1 MQLKIYNIQNHISL
15 VFDFMSYTSS
25 GSLRQAGPRRLTAAS
40 LAMPSIH
47 SRSTHLSRHVS
58 HRQVSSP
65 RPTPLRL
72 ASLIVGGGFKLMFH
86 GTSKRKG
93 VGVIVVRHSKMTT
106 SSGTTWIGWS
116 SAAHLKLGEYHLTV
130 HCSPRGRPPRA
141 TPFVAWLY
149 LDSSM

>member
-1 MQLKIYNIQNHISL
+1 MP
-15 VFDFMSYTSS
+15 YTSS

-40 LAMPSIH
+40 LAMTSIL
-47 SRSTHLSRHVS
+47 SRSSHLTRHVS

-93 VGVIVVRHSKMTT
+93 VGVIVVRHFQDDDLLWHDLDWMVC
-106 SSGTTWIGWS
+106 SSTPQ
-116 SAAHLKLGEYHLTV
+116 ARRV
-130 HCSPRGRPPRA
+130 PPHR
-141 TPFVAWLY
+141 AWLTSRTPPKSDTIRGMAISGLVY
-149 LDSSM
+149 VNADDRLR